1 MHYLNSLLIN
11 LDCEPVKNFS
21 VAQLDE
27 LDRLP
32 CSCGETRRA
41 FTELA
46 DAPASIH
53 LVTINDDSRLHYHK
67 TMSEIYL
74 ILDGEGHMEVDD
86 EIVSLRPMTAVLIR
100 PGCRHRAV
108 GKLRLVNVPI
118 PAFNPDD
125 EWFD

>member
-1 MHYLNSLLIN
+1 M
-11 LDCEPVKNFS
+11 
-21 VAQLDE
+21 AQLDE
-27 LDRLP
+27 LDGLSCP
-32 CSCGETRRA
+32 CGETRRA
-41 FTELA
+41 FTQLA

-53 LVTINDDSRLHYHK
+53 LVTISADSRLHYHK
-67 TMSEIYL
+67 TISEIYL

-86 EIVSLRPMTAVLIR
+86 DVIPLRPMTAVLIR

-108 GKLRLVNVPI
+108 GNLRLVNVPI

>member
-1 MHYLNSLLIN
+1 
-11 LDCEPVKNFS
+11 
-21 VAQLDE
+21 
-27 LDRLP
+27 
-32 CSCGETRRA
+32 
-41 FTELA
+41 
-46 DAPASIH
+46 
-53 LVTINDDSRLHYHK
+53 
-67 TMSEIYL
+67 MSEIYL

>member
-1 MHYLNSLLIN
+1 
-11 LDCEPVKNFS
+11 
-21 VAQLDE
+21 
-27 LDRLP
+27 
-32 CSCGETRRA
+32 
-41 FTELA
+41 
-46 DAPASIH
+46 
-53 LVTINDDSRLHYHK
+53 
-67 TMSEIYL
+67 MSEIYL

-86 EIVSLRPMTAVLIR
+86 EVVPLRPMTAVLIR

>member
-1 MHYLNSLLIN
+1 MKQY
-11 LDCEPVKNFS
+11 S

-27 LDRLP
+27 LDGLSCP
-32 CSCGETRRA
+32 CGETRRA
-41 FTELA
+41 FTQLA

-53 LVTINDDSRLHYHK
+53 LVTISADSRLHYHK

-86 EIVSLRPMTAVLIR
+86 DVIPLRPMTAVLIR

-108 GKLRLVNVPI
+108 GNLRLVNVPI